1 MQYNFEET
9 TLKHNKMKLPDEI
22 IESLACP
29 RCKGNLQ
36 EFKCTNCDLT
46 FPVIQD
52 IPVLINDENS
62 LFKIQKFVELEDT
75 TYKASGG
82 IKRFV
87 KKFIPSI
94 SINLNSR
101 ENFQEFFSLLSE
113 KKPKILIIGGAITG
127 KGLSF
132 ENLSKEFTIIESD
145 VAFGERTNL
154 ICDAHDLPFL
164 DETFDGV
171 IIQAVLEHI
180 LDPVQSVAEIHRIL
194 KKDGLVF
201 AETPFMQQVHAGR
214 YDFMRFTQLGHRRLF
229 RHFSEI
235 KSGPV
240 CAAGTVL
247 AWSYCYFLQSFFANQ
262 TLGQMAFAFGSVTGF
277 WLKYLDYFLINKP
290 SVFDAASAYFF
301 LGLKSEKVLSDEDLI
316 ADYQGMIR

>member
-1 MQYNFEET
+1 
-9 TLKHNKMKLPDEI
+9 MKLPDEI
-22 IESLACP
+22 IDSLACP

-36 EFKCTNCDLT
+36 KLKCANCNLT
-46 FPVIQD
+46 FPVVQD

-62 LFKIQKFVELEDT
+62 LFKIQKFLELEDT
-75 TYKASGG
+75 TYKTSGG

-94 SINLNSR
+94 SINLNSQQ
-101 ENFQEFFSLLSE
+101 NFQNFFSLLSE

-132 ENLSKEFTIIESD
+132 ENISKDFTIIESD

-154 ICDAHDLPFL
+154 ICDAHDLPFQN
-164 DETFDGV
+164 ETFDGV

-180 LDPVQSVAEIHRIL
+180 LDPVQSVAEIYRIL

-301 LGLKSEKVLSDEDLI
+301 LGQKSEKILSDEDLI